1 MRNIKKYLT
10 SILGVI
16 LIFSLT
22 GCSSISENAI
32 KTTLSSKVSSNQ
44 NTTEK
49 QPQPTKNISLVNSKA
64 INDKKAVN
72 GNLRVSY
79 IDVGQADS
87 ILIEQGT
94 SSMLIDAGN
103 NEDSSTVKNYI
114 TKQGITKQIGRAHV

>member
-103 NEDSSTVKNYI
+103 NEEDRKSV
-114 TKQGITKQIGRAHV
+114 V